1 MGCFKRCCEAG
12 INEIYISLYRCQTHN
27 ATLRIDMTE
36 RQMQRDSGK
45 ENVKVKQDGG
55 REKPGK
61 AGTTFRELL
70 SF

>member
-36 RQMQRDSGK
+36 RQMQIYSRKD
-45 ENVKVKQDGG
+45 NVKVKEDGG
-55 REKPGK
+55 REKSEK
-61 AGTTFRELL
+61 SGTTFRELL

>member
-12 INEIYISLYRCQTHN
+12 INEIYISLYRCQTDN

-45 ENVKVKQDGG
+45 ENVKVKE
-55 REKPGK
+55 EKILEK
-61 AGTTFRELL
+61 ILENQE
-70 SF
+70 